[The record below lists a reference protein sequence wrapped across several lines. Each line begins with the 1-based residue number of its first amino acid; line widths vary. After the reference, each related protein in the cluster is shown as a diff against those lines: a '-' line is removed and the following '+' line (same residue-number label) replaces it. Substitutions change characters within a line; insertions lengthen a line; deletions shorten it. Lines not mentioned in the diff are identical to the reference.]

1 MKPAVARSSVARL
14 MTCCCSISAVF
25 LTAASAALAPAHTA
39 HDGLAFA
46 PRAPLVR
53 GLQRVT
59 ASARTPLLSRRASP
73 PAVLGL
79 RASMR
84 DYRKGLLHDK
94 VGRLEKLS
102 QQVFNLQDILLQIAV
117 VEEDI
122 EQRVVVGPS
131 ELNPKQTAVIGTGP
145 AGLATAIMLARY
157 STLLFALLS
166 LSRNRLLIKAC
177 FLNITGGDGTTLC
190 STTDFRRRRARIQ
203 VNGATQRCLC
213 VFGVC

>member
-1 MKPAVARSSVARL
+1 MKPAVARSLLARL
-14 MTCCCSISAVF
+14 VPCCCSISALF
-25 LTAASAALAPAHTA
+25 FTAASAALAPAQTA

-46 PRAPLVR
+46 LRAPLVR
-53 GLQRVT
+53 GLQHVT
-59 ASARTPLLSRRASP
+59 ASARTPILSRRASP

-122 EQRVVVGPS
+122 EQREVLGPS

-157 STLLFALLS
+157 
-166 LSRNRLLIKAC
+166 
-177 FLNITGGDGTTLC
+177 
-190 STTDFRRRRARIQ
+190 
-203 VNGATQRCLC
+203 
-213 VFGVC
+213 